1 MRLCITLPIEPDLQT
16 IYLQPRCCVVT
27 EDGRLWCEDPQE
39 PCSDCGA
46 EWIAT
51 PFWTDFYSHGF
62 QFGRRR

>member
-16 IYLQPRCCVVT
+16 IYLQPRCCVVP

-46 EWIAT
+46 EWIA
-51 PFWTDFYSHGF
+51 FD
-62 QFGRRR
+62 RRTALEDRGNEAR